1 MIALR
6 TWIGLG
12 FAASLTFLAGC
23 GGSSPETDTAEI
35 IRNDPSTKDAPAPAP
50 KPEAA
55 PAKDAPKG

>member
-1 MIALR
+1 MIAPR

-23 GGSSPETDTAEI
+23 GGNTTETDTAEI
-35 IRNDPSTKDAPAPAP
+35 IRKDPASKETPAPAP

-55 PAKDAPKG
+55 PTKDAPK